1 LQNLFKDKSMRKLIQ
16 ASLLT
21 LALTASIHAG
31 DIGQP
36 VAAGDIGQPIAAQG
50 DIQNGITETALS
62 ILGVMLSL
70 I

>member
-1 LQNLFKDKSMRKLIQ
+1 MRKLIQ

-21 LALTASIHAG
+21 LALTASIYAGDIGQPKAAG

-36 VAAGDIGQPIAAQG
+36 VALG

>member
-1 LQNLFKDKSMRKLIQ
+1 MPKIIRTIVLVSVLACSTYAGEIQN
-16 ASLLT
+16 
-21 LALTASIHAG
+21 
-31 DIGQP
+31 
-36 VAAGDIGQPIAAQG
+36 PITSPPPATAQG